1 MTSPDRSS
9 EPEPSD
15 TARQSRRKIL
25 STVLWWIDP
34 EENPSGLV
42 YGTIAV
48 GAVLAVEGPHRE
60 TFVDTIGATLI
71 ILGLYWMAHAYAR
84 VTGRRL
90 QTRQTLTAGTFWES
104 LRHEGAIVKGAVFP
118 IAVLLILWAAGV
130 SLTTAVT
137 AGLWTSA
144 VILVLFEIVAAVR
157 SHLSPT
163 ETAIQVLVG
172 SLFGAGIL
180 VLRLLLH

>member
-1 MTSPDRSS
+1 MTSADGSS
-9 EPEPSD
+9 EPETSD
-15 TARQSRRKIL
+15 SAPGKRKIV
-25 STVLWWIDP
+25 SAVLWWVDP

-48 GAVLAVEGPHRE
+48 GAVLAVEGTRHE
-60 TFVDTIGATLI
+60 TFVDTIGATVI
-71 ILGLYWMAHAYAR
+71 ILGLYWMADAYAG

-90 QTRQTLTAGTFWES
+90 QTRETLSARAFWES
-104 LRHEGAIVKGAVFP
+104 LRHEGAVVKGAVLP
-118 IAVLLILWAAGV
+118 IAVLLVLWAAGG
-130 SLTTAVT
+130 SLNTAVT

-144 VILVLFEIVAAVR
+144 VILVLFEVVAAVR

-172 SLFGAGIL
+172 SLFGAG
-180 VLRLLLH
+180 VLLLHLLLH

>member
-1 MTSPDRSS
+1 MTSADGSS
-9 EPEPSD
+9 GPEASN
-15 TARQSRRKIL
+15 TARPRTRKIV

-48 GAVLAVEGPHRE
+48 GSVLAVEGTHRE
-60 TFVDTIGATLI
+60 TFVDTVGATVI

-84 VTGRRL
+84 VTGQRL
-90 QTRQTLTAGTFWES
+90 QTRQTLSVRTFGES
-104 LRHEGAIVKGAVFP
+104 LRHEGAIVKGAVVP
-118 IAVLLILWAAGV
+118 IVVLLVLWAAGV
-130 SLTTAVT
+130 SLNTAVT

-144 VILVLFEIVAAVR
+144 VVLVLFEIVAAVR

-172 SLFGAGIL
+172 SLFGAGVL
-180 VLRLLLH
+180 LLRLLLH